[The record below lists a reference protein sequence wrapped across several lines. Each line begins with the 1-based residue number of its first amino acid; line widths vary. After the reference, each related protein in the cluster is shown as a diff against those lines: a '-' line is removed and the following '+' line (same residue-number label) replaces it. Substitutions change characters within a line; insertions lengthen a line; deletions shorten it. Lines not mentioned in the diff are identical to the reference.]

1 MKSKVC
7 LMILFAISL
16 SLRVFSQYTIKP
28 SVDTIDQRLYNHAG
42 NAPYDVAQDIDKLVS
57 YLQQAAGNKKEIVK
71 TFSYWIMQNIS
82 YDIEGFLNGVYNT
95 NGVAGT
101 LATKKG
107 VCQDYSELFKAMCD
121 RVGIPCYLIAGYAK
135 AFDYKPGKKFEKA
148 NHSWNLIKLEDKYY
162 LLDLTWSSGYVQYVD
177 DNWHYY
183 LKPDVSQ
190 LFTAPEIFVEK
201 HLPADPQW
209 QLLSHPVSMNAF
221 MSYSNHQD
229 MLANTSGYLNY
240 ADSIRQFEQLDK
252 NSQDLK
258 STDNAFNFY
267 PVLADYAYHYYNRAV
282 DLGNN
287 ATDSYN
293 AAVNSY
299 NKSITDNGGNP
310 VPQGDYNKNVINNA
324 IEGYSKAIK
333 LLSKIS
339 NYADNEINARD
350 LLEKCQLGLDSSNE
364 LLKTLH

>member
-1 MKSKVC
+1 MRSKVC
-7 LMILFAISL
+7 LLMLFAMSL
-16 SLRVFSQYTIKP
+16 SFRVFSQKTISP
-28 SVDTIDQRLYNHAG
+28 TADTIDQRLYNHARSV
-42 NAPYDVAQDIDKLVS
+42 PFDVAQDIDKLVN
-57 YLQQAAGNKKEIVK
+57 YLQQAASGKKDIVK
-71 TFSYWIMQNIS
+71 TFSYWIIQNIS
-82 YDIEGFLNGVYNT
+82 YDIEGFRSGVYNS

-101 LATKKG
+101 LASKKG

-121 RVGIPCYLIAGYAK
+121 RAGIPCYFITGYAK

-148 NHSWNLIKLEDKYY
+148 NHSWNLVNLEGHYY

-183 LKPDVSQ
+183 FKPDISQ
-190 LFTAPEIFVEK
+190 LFTAPELFVEK

-221 MSYSNHQD
+221 QSFNNHQD
-229 MLANTSGYLNY
+229 MLSNSSGYLNY

-252 NSQDLK
+252 NSQELK
-258 STDNAFNFY
+258 SADNAFYFY

-282 DLGNN
+282 DLGNI
-287 ATDSYN
+287 ATDNYN

-299 NKSITDNGGNP
+299 NKSISDNGGNP
-310 VPQGDYNKNVINNA
+310 VPQGDYNKTVINNA
-324 IEGYSKAIK
+324 IDGYSKAIK

-339 NYADNEINARD
+339 NYTDNQINARD

-364 LLKTLH
+364 LLKTIR